1 MSNKCKDVKNTNNQ
15 VLDGGVPYRIE
26 RGIGH
31 SSQKSLTKAELMSLI
46 DKNFPEGQ
54 HASIAVLTTVS
65 YGDYNNPSI
74 MQSITL
80 GKVLED

>member
-1 MSNKCKDVKNTNNQ
+1 MSNKYKDVKNTNNQ
-15 VLDGGVPYRIE
+15 FLDGGVPHRTE

-31 SSQKSLTKAELMSLI
+31 SSQKSLTKADLINLI
-46 DKNFPEGQ
+46 DKNFPDGA
-54 HASIAVLTTVS
+54 HASIAVLTTIS

-80 GKVLED
+80 GKVLDD